1 MNKIIAISLVADC
14 ADIIESF
21 VRHTLTYADEMLVV
35 DHAAADGTG
44 DVLHALQEEG
54 LPLCIERYEA
64 AELRH
69 DEIMTALMHRA
80 FDEYD
85 ADIVVPVDADEFL
98 VTQDAAKPCRAVLSH
113 LRTDVTFCAWHW
125 MYELE
130 KPEEDTGRFLLSRPL
145 RRKKRHEPV
154 QKAIIGREAARSYP
168 LLAQGTHYLYRME
181 GEERV
186 PAPALPISFLHFAHF
201 QWRGTLHTAVK
212 VLNGWIGNAAKYSV
226 HTARCYYWKEH
237 FDTVFEGRVPP
248 VALSPEESEAVQGLV
263 LPQGE
268 IELRYTKG
276 AAFSPLQSLMRLSE
290 QLAQDFAEERV
301 LARRRLVSIVVP
313 YLGNFSLWQ
322 RSLES
327 AAAQTYPHIEVVALD
342 FVGDEARLQE
352 SLEALGA
359 PHGIVPAVSSGW
371 GARLSSTVLGAY
383 VQWIVPGDRLL
394 AEKVVRM
401 VTTLEL
407 DDELDFVIADPE
419 EAANEENDALE
430 RFAFRMRQSH
440 CIVASGAWHRSFV
453 LSEGRSPAGGLSGTL
468 LRRSVLDECAWLE
481 PAFFQGRFFPLA
493 AFVLLFQTR
502 ADFRAGV
509 FEIPLLARGMQDA
522 GEILWHPAEWAA
534 LLLSC
539 DGEVDMTARKSAREA
554 LAQQAQDIFSREA
567 LCSRADFACARRVF
581 EELFA
586 ALPE

>member
-1 MNKIIAISLVADC
+1 MNKIIAVSLVADS

-44 DVLHALQEEG
+44 EVLRALQEEG

-64 AELRH
+64 AELCH
-69 DEIMTALMHRA
+69 DEIMTDLMHRA
-80 FDEYD
+80 FDEHG

-98 VTQDAAKPCRAVLSH
+98 VTEDAAKPCRAVLSH
-113 LRTDVTFCAWHW
+113 LRTNMTFYAWHW

-130 KPEEDTGRFLLSRPL
+130 EPEKDAGEFLLSRPL
-145 RRKKRHEPV
+145 RRKKRHEPM
-154 QKAIIGREAARSYP
+154 QKAIIGREAALTYP

-201 QWRGTLHTAVK
+201 QWRGALHTAVK

-237 FDTVFEGRVPP
+237 FDTVFEGGEPP
-248 VALSPEESEAVQGLV
+248 VALSPAESERVQNLV
-263 LPQGE
+263 LPQGR

-301 LARRRLVSIVVP
+301 LVRRKLVSVVMP
-313 YLGNFSLWQ
+313 YLGDLSLW
-322 RSLES
+322 RRTLES
-327 AAAQTYPHIEVVALD
+327 VASQTYPYMEVVALD
-342 FVGDEARLQE
+342 FVGDASEL
-352 SLEALGA
+352 SEALA
-359 PHGIVPAVSSGW
+359 ALSVPHVVVPALSGGW
-371 GARLSSTVLGAY
+371 GAALSRAAHGTY
-383 VQWIVPGDRLL
+383 IQWLLPGDRLFP
-394 AEKVVRM
+394 EKIVQM
-401 VTTLEL
+401 ATALEL
-407 DDELDFVIADPE
+407 DDELDFVIAD
-419 EAANEENDALE
+419 AARAADDALPQ
-430 RFAFRMRQSH
+430 FVFRMKQPH
-440 CIVASGAWHRSFV
+440 CVVAAGAWHRKFV
-453 LSEGRSPAGGLSGTL
+453 LSAGASPEGGLSGVL
-468 LRRSVLDECAWLE
+468 LRRSVLDACAWLE
-481 PAFFQGRFFPLA
+481 TAFFRAHFFPLA

-502 ADFRAGV
+502 GDFRVGV
-509 FEIPLLARGMQDA
+509 FEIPLLTHEVQDA
-522 GEILWHPAEWAA
+522 AELPWHPAEWAA

-539 DGEVDMTARKSAREA
+539 GGELKPEVFQKARAS
-554 LAQQAQDIFSREA
+554 LAERAQDVFRREDA
-567 LCSRADFACARRVF
+567 CRAQDFACARKVF
-581 EELFA
+581 EEIFS

>member
-64 AELRH
+64 VELRH

-201 QWRGTLHTAVK
+201 QWRGAQHTAVK
-212 VLNGWIGNAAKYSV
+212 VLNGWIANAAKYSL

-237 FDTVFEGRVPP
+237 FDTVFQGDVPP
-248 VALSPEESEAVQGLV
+248 VALASDESETVQGLI
-263 LPQGE
+263 LPKGQ
-268 IELRYTKG
+268 IELRYTEG
-276 AAFSPLQSLMRLSE
+276 ATFSPLQSLMCLAE

-301 LARRRLVSIVVP
+301 RARRKLVSIIVP
-313 YLGNFSLWQ
+313 YFGDFSLW
-322 RSLES
+322 RRALES
-327 AAAQTYPHIEVVALD
+327 VASQTYPYMEVVALD
-342 FVGDEARLQE
+342 FVGDASRLR
-352 SLEALGA
+352 EALA
-359 PHGIVPAVSSGW
+359 ALSVPHVVVPALSGGW
-371 GARLSSTVLGAY
+371 GAALSRAAHGTY
-383 VQWIVPGDRLL
+383 IQWLLPGDCLFP
-394 AEKVVRM
+394 EKIVQM
-401 VTTLEL
+401 ATALEL
-407 DDELDFVIADPE
+407 DDELDFVIAD
-419 EAANEENDALE
+419 AAGAADDALPQ
-430 RFAFRMRQSH
+430 FVFRMKQPH
-440 CIVASGAWHRSFV
+440 CVVAAGAWHRKFV
-453 LSEGRSPAGGLSGTL
+453 ISAGASPEGGLSGVL
-468 LRRSVLDECAWLE
+468 LRRSVLDACAWLE
-481 PAFFQGRFFPLA
+481 TAFFRAHFFPLA

-502 ADFRAGV
+502 GDFRVGV
-509 FEIPLLARGMQDA
+509 FEIPLLTHEVQDA
-522 GEILWHPAEWAA
+522 AELPWHPAEWAA

-539 DGEVDMTARKSAREA
+539 SGELEPEVFRKARAS
-554 LAQQAQDIFSREA
+554 LAERAQDIFRREDA
-567 LCSRADFACARRVF
+567 CRAQDFACARKVF
-581 EELFA
+581 EEIFS